1 MAIITENR
9 QKLARSS
16 LMGIH
21 KPPTDDST
29 FLTTTKNLSARH
41 GDYGFDAPFG
51 LLALGLVG
59 TIFLVAGILVIV
71 PLSWFVL
78 GIICLICASFLL
90 LSTVSYLYTT
100 RRGKFRV
107 WAELLGRLQLHGD
120 EQVLDMG
127 CGRGAVLLMVAML
140 LPAGRATG
148 VDLWITRDQSG
159 NAMEVT
165 RRNAGLEGV
174 GERVDLYTADMRKL
188 PFATEAFDI
197 VVSSL
202 AIHNIGQ
209 ADGLIQAV
217 DEAVR
222 VLRPGGRIL
231 LADIRATRLYQ
242 ARLQTLGM
250 LEITRRSLG
259 WRFWYGNP
267 WGATRLISARK
278 PA

>member
-1 MAIITENR
+1 MGRHKSPLHERT
-9 QKLARSS
+9 SS
-16 LMGIH
+16 
-21 KPPTDDST
+21 TA
-29 FLTTTKNLSARH
+29 TKNLSARY
-41 GDYGFDAPFG
+41 GEYGFDAPCG

-59 TIFLVAGILVIV
+59 TVFLVAGILVIV
-71 PLSWFVL
+71 PLSWFAP

-127 CGRGAVLLMVAML
+127 CGRGAVLLMVATL
-140 LPAGRATG
+140 LPGGRATG
-148 VDLWITRDQSG
+148 VDIWSTRDQSG
-159 NAMEVT
+159 NAIEAT
-165 RRNAGLEGV
+165 RRNAELEGV
-174 GERVDLYTADMRKL
+174 AGRVELYTADMRKL
-188 PFATEAFDI
+188 PFAAGAFDM

-209 ADGLIQAV
+209 AHGLVQAI

-222 VLRPGGRIL
+222 VLKPGGRIL
-231 LADIRATRLYQ
+231 LADIRGTRLYQ

-250 LEITRRSLG
+250 VEMTCHSLG

-267 WGATRLISARK
+267 WGATRLLCARK